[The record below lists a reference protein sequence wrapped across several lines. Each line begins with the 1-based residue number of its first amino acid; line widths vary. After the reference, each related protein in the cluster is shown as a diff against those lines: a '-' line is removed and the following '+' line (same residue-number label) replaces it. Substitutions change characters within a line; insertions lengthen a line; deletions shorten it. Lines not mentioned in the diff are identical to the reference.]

1 MGCRRMG
8 TVLLLAVL
16 LVACGEQG
24 SEVPTAGDDTS
35 TAPVDGTRLVAA
47 LCDTQQLAHDPE
59 EAARAFET
67 GAHGP
72 LHELAA
78 SVTETDRGVAAQLHE
93 AKQRAESA
101 LASGD
106 GDDIDSTVASLT
118 EATRTS
124 LELLG
129 QSPPT
134 CDEAAS

>member
-1 MGCRRMG
+1 MAYGRMG
-8 TVLLLAVL
+8 RALVLALL
-16 LVACGEQG
+16 LVACGERG
-24 SEVPTAGDDTS
+24 SEIPSSGVGGSATS
-35 TAPVDGTRLVAA
+35 VDGSRLVAA
-47 LCDTQQLAHDPE
+47 LCDTHELAQDPE
-59 EAARAFET
+59 EAARAFQT

-78 SVTETDRGVAAQLHE
+78 AVTEADRGVAAELHE

-106 GDDIDSTVASLT
+106 GDDIDTTVASLT
-118 EATRTS
+118 AATRTS

-134 CDEAAS
+134 CDEVAS